1 MMKRLIVFALILC
14 LTAPGA
20 MAQDGP
26 APLTLQELNAFTESL
41 LARAIDD
48 KLAVSVEEESF
59 VAEGLGYRL
68 YLSSGDLS
76 ADSVLVG
83 AVIQMD
89 SLHTEG
95 FTGPRGIGV
104 TSSLE
109 QLLGAYPND
118 NPDLAGTMTQAALYV
133 RGQLPGE
140 VSLGQVIRDGQAVSL
155 VEHSLLAPS
164 SAGPMLMGLQYLL
177 EDGSVTAVRYFGGG
191 EAVAVE
197 EAERLVAD
205 AVRLQEETGYF
216 AYDVQAP
223 AELQR
228 EDLRV
233 QGLDFLD
240 MTPEAAQ
247 AVFGRPAHEERVK
260 DVNGEEILITQF
272 EGVEITFIYDGEG
285 NLKGAER
292 ITVNLEG
299 IEGPRGLRMGDS
311 LQSAWSRFRHD
322 GAELPAASAALY
334 GDAAGQVPPYGR
346 LDVAADS
353 SQLHYAIQQGDRPL
367 LLSCLFIDDRLVE
380 YALSY

>member
-140 VSLGQVIRDGQAVSL
+140 VSMGQVIRDGQAVSL

-299 IEGPRGLRMGDS
+299 IEGPGACAWATACRAPGAG
-311 LQSAWSRFRHD
+311 SATT
-322 GAELPAASAALY
+322 GELPAASAALY
-334 GDAAGQVPPYGR
+334 GDAAGQVPPTAGWMWRRTAASCTTPSSRATGR
-346 LDVAADS
+346 CCSAACS
-353 SQLHYAIQQGDRPL
+353 LTTAWWNTL
-367 LLSCLFIDDRLVE
+367 
-380 YALSY
+380 